1 MGCAYA
7 PIWVDHPMIYTGN
20 LLQIEPNMVFF
31 LHMIFINRDS
41 RRAMTLGHSLLVT
54 DNSNRR
60 LSRSGTEL
68 TVIR

>member
-20 LLQIEPNMVFF
+20 PLLIQPQMVFF

-41 RRAMTLGHSLLVT
+41 RVAMTLGHSLLVT
-54 DNSNRR
+54 DQGNRR
-60 LSRSGTEL
+60 LSRSGTQL
-68 TVIR
+68 LVLN